1 MIITIG
7 DRINK
12 KRLEKGMTLE
22 ELGKRLAL
30 AKWQFTSTSLRL

>member
-22 ELGKRLAL
+22 ELGKKGWR
-30 AKWQFTSTSLRL
+30 